1 MGVRLV
7 ADSHFV
13 VSSRLS
19 AITSQGDSP
28 TPMPRFSL
36 IIPTLERTAE
46 LAGLLTSIVN
56 QKRTD
61 IEIILV
67 DQNRDGRIMPL
78 VAALPGD
85 LAVLHLRSEQQN
97 VSAAR
102 NAGMDVASGE
112 IIAFPDD
119 DCCYPP
125 DLLNQVDAWF
135 SENRHYA
142 VLAVGALDHEG
153 VASGN
158 RWLQNACDI
167 GAVNVLRTT
176 FCSSLFISEPA
187 RCREVRFDEKLD
199 RGEETDFILCLL
211 ATGLRGRFDRKFH
224 IQHPRRDMLS
234 GTVSRARAVSYGA
247 GMGRLVRRHSLLM
260 LWFGLL
266 TYDIARALMVSARG
280 QFVNAGFCFAHAEG
294 LFRGFVLPKSHY
306 E

>member
-1 MGVRLV
+1 
-7 ADSHFV
+7 
-13 VSSRLS
+13 
-19 AITSQGDSP
+19 
-28 TPMPRFSL
+28 
-36 IIPTLERTAE
+36 
-46 LAGLLTSIVN
+46 
-56 QKRTD
+56 
-61 IEIILV
+61 
-67 DQNRDGRIMPL
+67 
-78 VAALPGD
+78 
-85 LAVLHLRSEQQN
+85 
-97 VSAAR
+97 
-102 NAGMDVASGE
+102 MDAASGE

-119 DCCYPP
+119 DCCYPIE
-125 DLLNQVDAWF
+125 LLNQVDAWF
-135 SENRHYA
+135 RENRHYA
-142 VLAVGALDHEG
+142 VLAVGALDNDG

-158 RWLQNACDI
+158 RWLQSACDI

-187 RCREVRFDEKLD
+187 RSREVRFDETLN
-199 RGEETDFILCLL
+199 RGEETDFILRLL

-266 TYDIARALMVSARG
+266 TYDIARALLVSARG

-294 LFRGFVLPKSHY
+294 LFRGFVLPESNY

>member
-1 MGVRLV
+1 
-7 ADSHFV
+7 
-13 VSSRLS
+13 
-19 AITSQGDSP
+19 
-28 TPMPRFSL
+28 MPRFSL

-46 LAGLLTSIVN
+46 LAELLASIID
-56 QKRTD
+56 QKRAD

-67 DQNRDGRIMPL
+67 DQNQDSRITPL
-78 VAALPGD
+78 VKALPGD
-85 LAVLHLRSEQQN
+85 LGVLHLRAEERN

-102 NAGMDVASGE
+102 NMGMDAASGE

-119 DCCYPP
+119 DCYYPP

-135 SENRHYA
+135 RGNRNYA

-158 RWLQNACDI
+158 RWLQSACDI
-167 GAVNVLRTT
+167 GHLNVLRTT

-187 RCREVRFDEKLD
+187 RSREVRFDPKLN
-199 RGEETDFILCLL
+199 RGEETDFILRLL

-266 TYDIARALMVSARG
+266 TYDIARALLVSARG

-294 LFRGFVLPKSHY
+294 LFRGFVLPESNY

>member
-1 MGVRLV
+1 
-7 ADSHFV
+7 
-13 VSSRLS
+13 
-19 AITSQGDSP
+19 
-28 TPMPRFSL
+28 MPRFSL

-46 LAGLLTSIVN
+46 LAVLLASIVN
-56 QKRTD
+56 QKRAD

-67 DQNRDGRIMPL
+67 DQNRDARIMPL
-78 VAALPGD
+78 VEALPTD
-85 LAVLHLRSEQQN
+85 LTVLHLRSEKRN

-102 NAGMDVASGE
+102 NVGMDAASGE

-125 DLLNQVDAWF
+125 DLLNQVDGWF
-135 SENRHYA
+135 RENLHYA

-153 VASGN
+153 IASGN
-158 RWLQNACDI
+158 RWLQKACDI

-176 FCSSLFISEPA
+176 FCSSLFISEPV
-187 RCREVRFDEKLD
+187 RSRQVRFDEKLN
-199 RGEETDFILCLL
+199 RGEETDFILRLL

-266 TYDIARALMVSARG
+266 TYDIARALLVSARG

-294 LFRGFVLPKSHY
+294 LFRGFVLPKSNY